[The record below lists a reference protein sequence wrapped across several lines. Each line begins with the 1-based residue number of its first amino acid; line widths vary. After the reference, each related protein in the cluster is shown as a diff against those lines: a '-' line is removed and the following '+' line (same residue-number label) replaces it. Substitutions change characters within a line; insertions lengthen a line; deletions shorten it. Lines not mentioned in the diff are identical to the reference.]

1 VQSSEEN
8 NRIIIKLDDGQNLFS
23 ELGKIMMKHGAESA
37 IILSGIGMLQ
47 DFEIGYY
54 DGGKYL
60 TKHFGEPMEL
70 VSMHGSI
77 AASQESS
84 IHIHVAL
91 ANEEHNV
98 IGGHLMKAKVCV
110 LNEIVLLKMDQ
121 IELNRALNDKSGLYE
136 LKISGGN
143 EG

>member
-1 VQSSEEN
+1 MQSSEEN
-8 NRIIIKLDDGQNLFS
+8 NRIIAKLDDGQSLFS
-23 ELGKIMMKHGAESA
+23 ALGKIMMKHGAESA
-37 IILSGIGMLQ
+37 IIISGIGMLR

-54 DGGKYL
+54 DGGKYI

-91 ANEEHNV
+91 ANEESKV
-98 IGGHLMKAKVCV
+98 FGGHLMKAKVCV
-110 LNEIVLLKMDQ
+110 LNEIVLLKMDG
-121 IELNRALNDKSGLYE
+121 IELGRRLNEKSGLYE
-136 LKISGGN
+136 LDITGGN
-143 EG
+143 SG